1 MFNFEGNELGN
12 QVITQN
18 KNIIMIEEQETPEE
32 VQQVLPGNLLQLQ
45 NRERKI
51 KKQRKIKIDV
61 GKTEYPLLRDVAS
74 NELGWRI
81 WTRVGKIYC

>member
-81 WTRVGKIYC
+81 WSRVGKFFR